1 MMKFTA
7 ETIAGFL
14 GGVVEG
20 DSKAE
25 VSTVC
30 KIEEGHPGG
39 LSFLSNPKYEEY
51 IYTSGASIVIVSE
64 DFEARGPIAATLVR
78 VPNAYEA
85 FASLL
90 DLYAASR
97 PRPVGISDRASV
109 AENATLGQEVYVG
122 DFAVVEAGASV
133 GNGTAVY
140 PQTYI
145 GAGVKIGEGCTIY
158 AGVKIYEG
166 CVVGDRVTI
175 HAGTVVG
182 ADGFGFAPTADGS
195 YRKIPQ
201 IGNVV
206 IKDDVELGANV
217 CIDRATM
224 GSTVVERGVKIDN
237 LVQIAHNVSV
247 GEHTVMASQCG
258 VAGSTKIGAHVMM
271 GGQVGIVGHISIADG
286 VKIGS
291 QSGINNSIQN
301 ANETVFGSPAMSGM
315 AYHRSHAVFKELPAL
330 RTQVAKATKEIE
342 ELKKK

>member
-20 DSKAE
+20 DPQAE
-25 VSTVC
+25 VTTVC

-39 LSFLSNPKYEEY
+39 LSFLSNPKYEEH
-51 IYTSGASIVIVSE
+51 IYTSGASIIIVSKE
-64 DFEARGPIAATLVR
+64 FEARGAIAATLIR
-78 VPNAYEA
+78 VENAYEA

-97 PRPVGISDRASV
+97 PRRVGVSDKASV
-109 AENATLGQEVYVG
+109 APGVELGEGVYVG
-122 DFAVVEAGASV
+122 DFAVVEAGVSV
-133 GNGTAVY
+133 GAGTVIY
-140 PQTYI
+140 PQAYVGT
-145 GAGVKIGEGCTIY
+145 GVKIGEGCTIY

-166 CVVGDRVTI
+166 CVLGDRVTI
-175 HAGTVVG
+175 HSGAVIG
-182 ADGFGFAPTADGS
+182 ADGFGFAPVADGS
-195 YRKIPQ
+195 FRKIPQ

-206 IKDDVELGANV
+206 LGDDVEIGANA

-224 GSTVVERGVKIDN
+224 GSTVVGKGVKLDN

-258 VAGSTKIGAHVMM
+258 VAGSTKVGAHVMM
-271 GGQVGIVGHISIADG
+271 GGQVGIVGHILIADG

-291 QSGINNSIQN
+291 QSGINNSVQKE
-301 ANETVFGSPAMSGM
+301 NETVFGTPAMSGM
-315 AYHRSHAVFKELPAL
+315 AFHRSHAVYKELPAL
-330 RTQVAKATKEIE
+330 RNQVAKLAKEIE
-342 ELKKK
+342 ELKK